1 MGILPSR
8 HFPQPSSSA
17 SQTIVILGESRGS
30 TGLPLDSRVRGND
43 GVGREEGAELVYL
56 YGILRAAIFNRGIP
70 MYSNLRSLMFRLPAE
85 TSHDLAL
92 DMLGAA
98 GRLRLASRL
107 ARPVQPHPVKL
118 LGMTFDNP
126 VGLAAGLDKNAVA
139 VDGLAGL
146 GFGFVEVGTVTPRP
160 QPGNPKPRLF
170 RLPQA
175 NAIINRMGFN
185 NLGVDALMERVAKV
199 RYRGA
204 LGINIGKN
212 ASTPVE
218 RAVDDYLY
226 CLRKVY
232 SHAGYVTVNLSSPN
246 TPGLRTLQYG
256 DTLKVLLG
264 QIKAC
269 QQELA
274 SLYDRYVPIAIK
286 IAPDMTPEE
295 VSLVARTLL
304 AQGMDAVIA
313 TNTTLDRTRVAGLT
327 HADEAGGLS
336 GGPLTEV
343 STEVIRVLAGE
354 LKGQM
359 PIIGVGG
366 ILSGADAAA
375 KINAGASLVQLYSGF
390 IYRGPELIR
399 ECVDA
404 IAALQSGAAETARS

>member
-1 MGILPSR
+1 
-8 HFPQPSSSA
+8 
-17 SQTIVILGESRGS
+17 
-30 TGLPLDSRVRGND
+30 
-43 GVGREEGAELVYL
+43 
-56 YGILRAAIFNRGIP
+56 

-98 GRLRLASRL
+98 GRLRLASHL

>member
-1 MGILPSR
+1 
-8 HFPQPSSSA
+8 
-17 SQTIVILGESRGS
+17 
-30 TGLPLDSRVRGND
+30 
-43 GVGREEGAELVYL
+43 
-56 YGILRAAIFNRGIP
+56 

-92 DMLGAA
+92 DLIGAA

-107 ARPVQPHPVKL
+107 ARPVPSHPVEV

-139 VDGLAGL
+139 VDGLAAL
-146 GFGFVEVGTVTPRP
+146 GFGFIEVGTVTPRP
-160 QPGNPKPRLF
+160 QAGNPKPRLF
-170 RLPQA
+170 RLPEA

-185 NLGVDALMERVAKV
+185 NLGVDALVERVSRV
-199 RYRGA
+199 RFNGP

-212 ASTPVE
+212 AATPVE
-218 RAVDDYLY
+218 QAVDDYLY
-226 CLRKVY
+226 CLRRVY
-232 SHAGYVTVNLSSPN
+232 AHASYVTVNLSSPN

-256 DTLKVLLG
+256 DTLRELLG
-264 QIKAC
+264 QIKTC
-269 QQELA
+269 QQQLA
-274 SLYDRYVPIAIK
+274 AEQGRYVPIAIK

-295 VSLVARTLL
+295 LVLVARTLVDE
-304 AQGMDAVIA
+304 GMDAVIA
-313 TNTTLDRTRVAGLT
+313 TNTTLDRTLVEGLE
-327 HADEAGGLS
+327 HAQEAGGLS

-354 LKGQM
+354 LKGQL
-359 PIIGVGG
+359 PIIGAGG

-375 KINAGASLVQLYSGF
+375 KIAAGASLVQLYSGF

-404 IAALQSGAAETARS
+404 ISAI

>member
-1 MGILPSR
+1 MQPVIGDPAFMGYTPRSF
-8 HFPQPSSSA
+8 FPA
-17 SQTIVILGESRGS
+17 GH
-30 TGLPLDSRVRGND
+30 
-43 GVGREEGAELVYL
+43 A
-56 YGILRAAIFNRGIP
+56 
-70 MYSNLRSLMFRLPAE
+70 MYSTLRSLMFRLPAE

-98 GRLRLASRL
+98 GRLRLARHL
-107 ARPVQPHPVKL
+107 ARPVASHPVQL

-139 VDGLAGL
+139 VDGLADL
-146 GFGFVEVGTVTPRP
+146 GFGFIEVGTVTPRP

-170 RLPQA
+170 RLPEA

-185 NLGVDALMERVAKV
+185 NLGVDALVERVGRL
-199 RYRGA
+199 RYQGP

-212 ASTPVE
+212 AVTPVE

-226 CLRKVY
+226 CLRRVY
-232 SHAGYVTVNLSSPN
+232 AHAGYVTVNLSSPN

-256 DTLKVLLG
+256 DTLKALLG
-264 QIKAC
+264 EIKAC
-269 QQELA
+269 QENLA
-274 SLYDRYVPIAIK
+274 AEQGRYVPVAIK

-295 VSLVARTLL
+295 LVLVARTLVEE
-304 AQGMDAVIA
+304 GMDAVIA
-313 TNTTLDRTRVAGLT
+313 TNTTLDRTRVEGLE
-327 HADEAGGLS
+327 HADESGGLS

-354 LKGQM
+354 LKGRL
-359 PIIGVGG
+359 PIIGAGG
-366 ILSGADAAA
+366 ILQGADAAA
-375 KINAGASLVQLYSGF
+375 KIAAGASLVQVYSGF

-404 IAALQSGAAETARS
+404 IAALPSADRG